1 MLIKNKILVS
11 VLVVLSFLSVT
22 SVSAFSISPL
32 KYTISLDIGDSQD
45 LMVTVKNDSNTDKE
59 YQAVIVGVQ
68 QDNQGRPIFKS
79 NSDVAENWVK
89 FKNEKTILKS
99 NENKDFV
106 FTISIPKNT
115 PPGAHYLGLGAQ
127 ENNNQNIGGRLMTI
141 VVLQVAG
148 IANEALALDQ
158 FYPVKKYFFNK
169 NLVYFLQVK
178 NIGNIDLSLKAN
190 VQTYDF
196 RDKIIDSSPINLGN
210 KLFAQSNRSAEIH
223 PDTISKLIWP
233 GRYRSIIVIN
243 YGLTN
248 QQIIG
253 SINFWYWPVWFL
265 CLVGVVIVL
274 ILLFFIYKKNKH
286 EVVE

>member
-223 PDTISKLIWP
+223 PDTIDKLIWP